1 MTNGECAYPW
11 IIPSF
16 IHINLS
22 IIVTVR
28 TRIYELKQYLKSVES
43 IIVAYNRVNT
53 KTLIHTGFKLKSN
66 SKPIK
71 LVKK

>member
-1 MTNGECAYPW
+1 M
-11 IIPSF
+11 F
-16 IHINLS
+16 
-22 IIVTVR
+22 VTMQNIAALGHSR
-28 TRIYELKQYLKSVES
+28 ENSNLKSVEL

>member
-1 MTNGECAYPW
+1 M
-11 IIPSF
+11 F
-16 IHINLS
+16 
-22 IIVTVR
+22 VTMQNIAVLVNSS
-28 TRIYELKQYLKSVES
+28 ENSNLKSVEP

-66 SKPIK
+66 PKPIK